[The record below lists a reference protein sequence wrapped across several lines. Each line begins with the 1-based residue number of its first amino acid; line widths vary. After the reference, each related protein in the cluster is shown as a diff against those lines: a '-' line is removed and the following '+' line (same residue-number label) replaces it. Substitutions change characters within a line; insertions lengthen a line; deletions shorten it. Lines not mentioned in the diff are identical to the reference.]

1 MQSLIELMGWLILV
15 PVSVGIFLLYRVYV
29 DFIEW
34 RSFKNMRKSLSLKEQ
49 FDIFGNSLFS
59 LLLLI
64 ICMWVLSQEALGL

>member
-1 MQSLIELMGWLILV
+1 MQSLIDLLGWLILV

>member
-1 MQSLIELMGWLILV
+1 MQSLIDLLGWLILV

-34 RSFKNMRKSLSLKEQ
+34 RGFKNMRKNLSLKEQ
-49 FDIFGNSLFS
+49 FDIFGDSLFS
-59 LLLLI
+59 LLFLI